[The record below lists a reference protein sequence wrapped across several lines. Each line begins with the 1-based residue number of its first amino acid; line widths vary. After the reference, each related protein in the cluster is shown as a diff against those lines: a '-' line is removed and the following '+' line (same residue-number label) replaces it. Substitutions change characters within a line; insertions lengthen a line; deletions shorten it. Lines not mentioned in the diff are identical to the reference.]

1 MGSRLRGITSI
12 RGVYNFMEHLRNVR
26 PRTADRDIKLQFSL
40 QLRSS
45 EDGTE
50 IVVRSKF
57 HVSVR
62 VPFGPWNTMLPH
74 RSRPHAIPAPEN
86 VPPTMESK
94 EWSEF
99 TEDIAPTLLKFY
111 KGELRHPVHIP
122 EAVRAEMVQFLT
134 QGPPPPV
141 PPEWIVWGVPVEST
155 GEVPAAVVTAP
166 VATPVVRDPVH
177 RPFLQP
183 RRTQRRAC
191 RCGSLTHR
199 RVTHRSCPLNPNRAN
214 TASSTTVAPTASAT
228 ETADGSSSSSF
239 PFPVGT
245 WVAFE
250 FDDGVYPGIIK
261 KHYEGEDLCQV
272 QFTDGDTADYDGDEI
287 HYAAQLH
294 QRDFSS

>member
-1 MGSRLRGITSI
+1 
-12 RGVYNFMEHLRNVR
+12 MEHLRNVR

-199 RVTHRSCPLNPNRAN
+199 RVTHHSCPLNPNRAN

-261 KHYEGEDLCQV
+261 KHYEGQDLCQV

>member
-1 MGSRLRGITSI
+1 
-12 RGVYNFMEHLRNVR
+12 MEHLRNVR
-26 PRTADRDIKLQFSL
+26 PRTADRDIKVQFSL

-45 EDGTE
+45 EDGTK
-50 IVVRSKF
+50 IVVRSKDA
-57 HVSVR
+57 VSVR
-62 VPFGPWNTMLPH
+62 VPFGPWNPMLPH
-74 RSRPHAIPAPEN
+74 RSRPHAIPAPGN

-94 EWSEF
+94 EWSEL

-122 EAVRAEMVQFLT
+122 EAERAEMVQFLT

-155 GEVPAAVVTAP
+155 GEVPAAAVTAP
-166 VATPVVRDPVH
+166 VPTSNVVRAPVH

-183 RRTQRRAC
+183 RRAQRRAC

-214 TASSTTVAPTASAT
+214 FASSTTVAPTVARAT

-245 WVAFE
+245 RVAFE
-250 FDDGVYPGIIK
+250 FDGGVYTGTIK
-261 KHYEGEDLCQV
+261 KHYEGEDLCEV
-272 QFTDGDTADYDGDEI
+272 QFTDGDKADYDGDEI
-287 HYAAQLH
+287 HYAAQLY